1 MSTALLDHTVQAGA
15 GNGGVPARRAVIR
28 WAWRMFRREWRQQML
43 VLALI
48 VVALAATVVGAAVA
62 TNTPPPA
69 GAGFGTAQ
77 DMATFQPAAAK
88 PSSPQPGSPQPGGT
102 KTASQVAALE
112 HRFGTVDVIE
122 NQIVAIPGSI
132 STYDLRAQNP
142 AGPFGQPMLALV
154 SGHYPSGPGQVAVTG
169 GLAST
174 FNLKVGDEWHQ
185 GGITRQ
191 VTGIVQNPQSL
202 LDEFAL
208 VAPGQVT
215 APSQVTVLFNAPGV
229 NPDSLGPNVQSRHS
243 AVASNPL
250 NPETIVLALATVG
263 MLLIALVAVGGF
275 TVLAQRRLR
284 SLGMLGAL
292 GATDRNIRLVV
303 RANGVLVGV
312 VGALA
317 GTILGLAAWLAYRP
331 HLESSAHH
339 LIGAFHLPWVV
350 IGPAIVLAILA
361 TYFAASRPARAVTRL
376 PVVAAL
382 SGRPAPPKQV
392 HRSAVPGVVLFVVAA
407 ALLSYSGSSNG
418 NGGGGSL
425 ALVLGIVLLIVAII
439 LLAPFCL
446 VVLARLG
453 RRAPIAIRLALRDL
467 ARYRARSGS
476 ALSAISL
483 GVFIAALVCVL
494 TAQRYGNVLDYAG
507 PNMASNQIIVYTA
520 DGGPG
525 GGGPGNGGS
534 NPSGTASTPQAQ
546 AAVAQDIARGL
557 GSHTVIALDETGASL
572 QHAAAGRSW
581 SGPVYVGT
589 PQLLQ
594 AFGIK
599 ASDVNPAADILT
611 MRPGL
616 SGLSQMQLI
625 YGNNQGGGGHGPQD
639 VGSNSYP
646 CPKGQCLAN
655 PVIQQVNA
663 LPSGTSGPNTV
674 ITEHAIHA
682 LGLHASVSGW
692 LVQTPHPPT
701 AAQITN
707 ARATAAAAGMT
718 IETKSSTPASAEILD
733 WATVFGIV
741 LALGILAMTIG
752 LIRSETSRDLR
763 TLTATGAGSL
773 TRRELTAATAFALA
787 LGGAVLGTVAAYVAA
802 VGYAWDN
809 PLDGLSELSSA
820 PVRQLLFIVVG
831 MPVIEAVVG
840 WLLAGR
846 EPAVISRQPL
856 E

>member
-1 MSTALLDHTVQAGA
+1 MSTALRERPASAGTS
-15 GNGGVPARRAVIR
+15 NGGVPARRAVIR
-28 WAWRMFRREWRQQML
+28 WSWRMFRREWRQQTL

-48 VVALAATVVGAAVA
+48 VVALAATVIGAAVA

-77 DMATFQPAAAK
+77 DMATL
-88 PSSPQPGSPQPGGT
+88 PGGPHL
-102 KTASQVAALE
+102 AGQIALLQQDVG
-112 HRFGTVDVIE
+112 RVDIIE
-122 NQIVAIPGSI
+122 NQTVAIPGSI
-132 STYDLRAQNP
+132 NTYDLRAQDP
-142 AGPFGQPMLALV
+142 HGAFGQQMLSLV
-154 SGHYPSGPGQVAVTG
+154 SGHYPAGPGQVAVTQG
-169 GLAST
+169 VATT
-174 FNLKVGDEWHQ
+174 FNLRIGDTWHQ
-185 GGITRQ
+185 GGQVRQ
-191 VTGIVQNPQSL
+191 VTGVVQNPQSL

-208 VAPGQVT
+208 VAPGQVSK
-215 APSQVTVLFNAPGV
+215 PSQVTVLFTAPSGK
-229 NPDSLGPNVQSRHS
+229 NTSIGSLSQYVTTRHD

-292 GATDRNIRLVV
+292 GATDANIRLVV
-303 RANGVLVGV
+303 RVNGVLVGV
-312 VGALA
+312 IGALA
-317 GTILGLAAWLAYRP
+317 GTVLGLAAWLAYRP
-331 HLESSAHH
+331 RLESSAHH
-339 LIGAFHLPWVV
+339 LIGPFQLPWIV
-350 IGPAIVLAILA
+350 IGPAIALAVVA
-361 TYFAASRPARAVTRL
+361 TYFAASRPARAITKI
-376 PVVAAL
+376 PIVAAL

-392 HRSAVPGVVLFVVAA
+392 HRSALPGVVLFVIAA
-407 ALLSYSGSSNG
+407 ALLSYSGKSNG
-418 NGGGGSL
+418 NGGGG
-425 ALVLGIVLLIVAII
+425 ALELILGIVLLIVAII

-446 VVLARLG
+446 VILARAG

-467 ARYRARSGS
+467 ARFRARSGS

-507 PNMASNQIIVYTA
+507 PNMASNQIIVYTP

-525 GGGPGNGGS
+525 GGGPGNGPGNGPGGS
-534 NPSGTASTPQAQ
+534 SPSGTASTPQAQ
-546 AAVAQDIARGL
+546 AAVAQNIARAL
-557 GSHTVIALDETGASL
+557 GSNTVIELDQAGAHL
-572 QHAAAGRSW
+572 DHHGAGRSW
-581 SGPVYVGT
+581 SGPVYVAT

-599 ASDVNPAADILT
+599 ASDVNPDADILT
-611 MRPGL
+611 ARPGL
-616 SGLSQMQLI
+616 SGISHMQLVDD
-625 YGNNQGGGGHGPQD
+625 GSGQGGT
-639 VGSNSYP
+639 
-646 CPKGQCLAN
+646 CPGQCLAN
-655 PVIQQVNA
+655 PVIQEVGA

-674 ITEHAIHA
+674 ITEHAIHT
-682 LGLHASVSGW
+682 LGLHTSPSGW
-692 LVQTPHPPT
+692 LIQAPHPPT

-707 ARATAAAAGMT
+707 ARLTAGAAGMT
-718 IETKSSTPASAEILD
+718 IETKSSTPSSAEILNY
-733 WATVFGIV
+733 ATAFGIA

-752 LIRSETSRDLR
+752 LIRSETARDLR
-763 TLTATGAGSL
+763 TLAATGASSF

-809 PLDGLSELSSA
+809 PLDGLSELSSVPA
-820 PVRQLLFIVVG
+820 RQLLFILVG
-831 MPVIEAVVG
+831 MPVVAAVVG

-846 EPAVISRQPL
+846 EPAAMSRQPL